1 MPNLNMLFLMPQS
14 YVFLYCMIH
23 AGIHDSQVLSRM
35 HLFAACFRG
44 INDMASNRLKSRNVH
59 SEIVF
64 SFAPNNNVSI
74 IDFRILLQFTN
85 P

>member
-1 MPNLNMLFLMPQS
+1 
-14 YVFLYCMIH
+14 
-23 AGIHDSQVLSRM
+23 M
-35 HLFAACFRG
+35 HLFAACFKG

-74 IDFRILLQFTN
+74 LDFRILLQSLIPIRSPNLSAGSAFQIALSMF
-85 P
+85 